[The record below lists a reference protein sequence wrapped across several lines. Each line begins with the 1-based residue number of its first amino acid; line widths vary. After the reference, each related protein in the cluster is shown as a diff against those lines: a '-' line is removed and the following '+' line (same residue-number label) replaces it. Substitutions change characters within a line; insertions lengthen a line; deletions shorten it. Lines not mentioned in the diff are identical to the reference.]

1 MSKAKKL
8 AVFGFILMVVLVLVS
23 VNINAEE
30 VVEEVAEEASKT
42 TSAIWFE
49 DNLGWFVGIPSGL
62 LLSIVGDIV
71 VLYKKNRSYAKDM
84 MSNEK
89 TRTGLNKFCK
99 DVIENTKQ
107 IENYVAETKQ
117 QVVVVVDKVDKTV
130 DKIEELT
137 NKVESVAHENKVVA
151 VNVNKLIEVI
161 ALMVSTDEKYVSNG
175 IAEKINALI
184 ENK

>member
-8 AVFGFILMVVLVLVS
+8 VVFGFILIVVLVLIS

-42 TSAIWFE
+42 TTALWFE
-49 DNLGWFVGIPSGL
+49 DNLGWFIGIPSGL
-62 LLSIVGDIV
+62 FLSIIGDIV
-71 VLYKKNRSYAKDM
+71 VLYKRNRSYSKDM
-84 MSNEK
+84 MANNK
-89 TRTGLNKFCK
+89 TRAELNKFSK
-99 DVIENTKQ
+99 DVIANNKQ

-117 QVVVVVDKVDKTV
+117 QVVIVVEKADKTV
-130 DKIEELT
+130 AKIEELT
-137 NKVESVAHENKVVA
+137 NKVESVADENKVVA